1 MKRKIVIS
9 VTMCAV
15 MFATSTVLSVSAASV
30 DRPVAVPVQS
40 DIQTESSNTYSLIEL
55 VGADDW
61 EIFFNYV
68 DENNG
73 IFIKKYSEEFN
84 TDKAVYVDPDDI
96 DAPITLTTGEFTLVD
111 REGKIIPHKPCNST
125 FSVCSSGESD
135 RGSSVIS
142 KFYFSLVKGPAGEGG
157 KRGDINNDGIINITD
172 IVKVAAHVKGV
183 NLLQD
188 DRQKYRADVNNDGM
202 VNISDVIGIAA
213 HIKKAKPIAEY

>member
-9 VTMCAV
+9 AAICAV
-15 MFATSTVLSVSAASV
+15 MFATSTILSVSAASV

-40 DIQTESSNTYSLIEL
+40 DIPTESSNTYSLIEL

-96 DAPITLTTGEFTLVD
+96 DAPITLTSGEFTLVD
-111 REGKIIPHKPCNST
+111 REGKIIPHKPFNST

-157 KRGDINNDGIINITD
+157 KRGDVNKDGIINITD
-172 IVKVAAHVKGV
+172 IVKVTAHVKGV

-188 DRQKYRADVNNDGM
+188 DRQKHRADVNND
-202 VNISDVIGIAA
+202 NKIDVTDIVKVAA
-213 HIKKAKPIAEY
+213 HIKGKKPLSKA